1 MGNATAIIHNT
12 YRDGMNQIR
21 LLIPSFHGI
30 ANNDNKPSQKTTYM
44 SGIAIEL
51 WVTRSESRRRQ
62 KQMKKK
68 VKGSIAHR
76 HNPRKIGR
84 AHV

>member
-1 MGNATAIIHNT
+1 
-12 YRDGMNQIR
+12 MNPIR
-21 LLIPSFHGI
+21 LLIPSFHRI
-30 ANNDNKPSQKTTYM
+30 ANNDNKPDQKTTYM

-68 VKGSIAHR
+68 KKKKEKGSIAHR
-76 HNPRKIGR
+76 HNPRR
-84 AHV
+84 SPHT

>member
-1 MGNATAIIHNT
+1 
-12 YRDGMNQIR
+12 MNPIR
-21 LLIPSFHGI
+21 LLIPSFHRI
-30 ANNDNKPSQKTTYM
+30 ANNDSKPGQKTTYM

-68 VKGSIAHR
+68 EEEEEKGSIAHR
-76 HNPRKIGR
+76 HNPRR
-84 AHV
+84 SPHT

>member
-1 MGNATAIIHNT
+1 
-12 YRDGMNQIR
+12 MNPIR
-21 LLIPSFHGI
+21 LLIPSFHRI
-30 ANNDNKPSQKTTYM
+30 ANNDNKPGQKTTYM

-68 VKGSIAHR
+68 EEEEEKGSIAHR
-76 HNPRKIGR
+76 HNPRR
-84 AHV
+84 SPHT